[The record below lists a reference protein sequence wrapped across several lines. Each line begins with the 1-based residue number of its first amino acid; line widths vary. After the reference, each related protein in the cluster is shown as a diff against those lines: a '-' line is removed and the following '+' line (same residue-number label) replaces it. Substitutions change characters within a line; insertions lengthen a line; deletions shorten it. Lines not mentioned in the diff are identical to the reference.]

1 MLSRVAEHLLWI
13 SRYMERAD
21 NVARL
26 IDTARR
32 MMSLPRKTGGPASN
46 EWASVL
52 IAAGARDVLGEAVE
66 TADEV
71 LTVQHLIFDR
81 ENPSSIVSCMH
92 NARENARAIRFAIT
106 QESWEALNT
115 GWSEMRTLSP
125 ATIKGAGLS
134 DVLDW
139 IKSKS
144 ANFKGATTGTMMRDD
159 GYQFI
164 RLGSAIERTDSTARL
179 IDVKYH
185 LLLPSPDDVGS
196 GTDHYQ
202 WLSLLQASSAQRAFY
217 SKTQGEIS
225 ARGVAEFLILNA
237 YFPRS
242 IVFNLSQT
250 EDAVRMLDRIYGQK
264 GRCSGPVSELSSR
277 ISAMDIEDI
286 FQGGLHEFLT
296 GTIEENYA
304 IANLLGEAYGFAPM
318 VGGDGEPGSQ
328 QGQ

>member
-21 NVARL
+21 NIARL

-32 MMSLPRKTGGPASN
+32 MMSLPVTTGQPISN
-46 EWASVL
+46 EWSSVL
-52 IAAGARDVLGEAVE
+52 IAAGARDVLGKAVE
-66 TADEV
+66 TADET
-71 LTVQHLIFDR
+71 LALQHLIFDR
-81 ENPSSIVSCMH
+81 DNPSSVLNCMQ
-92 NARENARAIRFAIT
+92 NARENARAIRFALT

-115 GWSEMRTLSP
+115 GWAEMRTLTP
-125 ATIKGAGLS
+125 ATILGAGLS

-144 ANFKGATTGTMMRDD
+144 ANFRGATTGTMMRDD

-164 RLGSAIERTDSTARL
+164 RLGAAIERTDSTARL

-185 LLLPSPDDVGS
+185 LLLPSPSDVGS

-202 WLSLLQASSAQRAFY
+202 WQSLLQAASAVRAFY
-217 SKTQGEIS
+217 SQTKSDLS

-242 IVFNLSQT
+242 IVFNLNQT
-250 EDAVRMLDRIYGQK
+250 EDAVRMLDRIYGQI
-264 GRCSGPVSELSSR
+264 GRCSGPVTDFSNR
-277 ISAMDIEDI
+277 ISAGDIEAI
-286 FQGGLHEFLT
+286 FQSGLHEFLT
-296 GTIEENYA
+296 GIIEENYA

-318 VGGDGEPGSQ
+318 VGGDGEASASQ
-328 QGQ
+328 SQ